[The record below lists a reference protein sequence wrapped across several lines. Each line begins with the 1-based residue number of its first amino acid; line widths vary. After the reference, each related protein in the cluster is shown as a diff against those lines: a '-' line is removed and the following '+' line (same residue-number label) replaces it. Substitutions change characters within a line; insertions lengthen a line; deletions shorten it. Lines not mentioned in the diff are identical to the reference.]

1 MHPISKPRMESL
13 IAVIRL
19 KELSNGFRVLSV
31 EAALIESATEDQKK
45 HIRDTILTNQTYLP
59 EMVCCVALFHVEAI
73 DVSRSCTFPIGYG
86 FVTYSNLVAV
96 QEKAATENVRRAE
109 LIKILSKEI

>member
-1 MHPISKPRMESL
+1 LESH

-31 EAALIESATEDQKK
+31 KAALIESATEDQKK

-59 EMVCCVALFHVEAI
+59 EMVCCVALFEVEAI
-73 DVSRSCTFPIGYG
+73 DDTKSFSVYEGYG
-86 FVTYSNLVAV
+86 VGPYSDLASIQDVVASLKGRQV
-96 QEKAATENVRRAE
+96 E
-109 LIKILSKEI
+109 LINKLNGEF